1 MSVQEG
7 SARLESVF
15 WSSPQNLWPF
25 CRCTMPFYV
34 AWLEELSFKSIYTNI
49 FFYLIAR
56 LKITSAFRYSFSGM
70 CLSFMAKKNAV
81 WLVAQGLFSFFDCP
95 YLWLSAC
102 DFPCPG
108 VPRPLPL
115 LFLGMAH
122 VEQQCSGESLQQCC
136 TKAGPAIGLTVVQ
149 IFQNR
154 EKPPTQITAYQQYFV
169 KLPVD
174 SFVQWL
180 NQFLQICR
188 MWFIKGTGRLDFL
201 DSTIKAVL

>member
-1 MSVQEG
+1 MCRKAQPSWSQSFGALPKTCDPSVTAQCPFTWLDLRN
-7 SARLESVF
+7 SASKASTL
-15 WSSPQNLWPF
+15 
-25 CRCTMPFYV
+25 
-34 AWLEELSFKSIYTNI
+34 IYI
-49 FFYLIAR
+49 FYLIAR

-108 VPRPLPL
+108 VPRSLPL

-122 VEQQCSGESLQQCC
+122 VEQQCSGESLQQHC
-136 TKAGPAIGLTVVQ
+136 TKAGLAIGLTVVQ

-154 EKPPTQITAYQQYFV
+154 EKPPTQITAYQRYFV

-201 DSTIKAVL
+201 DSTIKEVL